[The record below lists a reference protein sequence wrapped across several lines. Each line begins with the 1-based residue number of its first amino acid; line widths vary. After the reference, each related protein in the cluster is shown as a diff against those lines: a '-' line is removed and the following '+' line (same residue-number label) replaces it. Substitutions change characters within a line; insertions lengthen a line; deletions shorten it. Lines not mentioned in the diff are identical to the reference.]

1 MRTTCILSALT
12 GRSVCLTLTSSS
24 PTNKQCVAVEEAEDA
39 VVAAARAVV
48 DMETVADT
56 EIVLNAA
63 ETVPIAVIVPSVE
76 IALNAA
82 ETVERVVER
91 VAARAVVAGVAAVE
105 MLLPDVAVE
114 GETVA
119 APSSSVWT
127 TRRRSP
133 PWDKYRRFNIKED
146 KTLLELM

>member
-24 PTNKQCVAVEEAEDA
+24 PTNKQCVAVEEAEE
-39 VVAAARAVV
+39 AVV
-48 DMETVADT
+48 D
-56 EIVLNAA
+56 AA
-63 ETVPIAVIVPSVE
+63 RTVPIAVIVPSVE

-91 VAARAVVAGVAAVE
+91 VAARAVVAVVAAVE

-119 APSSSVWT
+119 APSSSVW
-127 TRRRSP
+127 
-133 PWDKYRRFNIKED
+133 
-146 KTLLELM
+146 

>member
-63 ETVPIAVIVPSVE
+63 ESVAIAV
-76 IALNAA
+76 NA
-82 ETVERVVER
+82 ETVER
-91 VAARAVVAGVAAVE
+91 VAARAVAAVVAAVE

-133 PWDKYRRFNIKED
+133 PWDKYRRFNIKE
-146 KTLLELM
+146 

>member
-12 GRSVCLTLTSSS
+12 GRSACLTLTSSS

-39 VVAAARAVV
+39 VVDAARA
-48 DMETVADT
+48 
-56 EIVLNAA
+56 
-63 ETVPIAVIVPSVE
+63 
-76 IALNAA
+76 
-82 ETVERVVER
+82 VER
-91 VAARAVVAGVAAVE
+91 VAARAVVAVVAAVE

-133 PWDKYRRFNIKED
+133 PWDK
-146 KTLLELM
+146 

>member
-39 VVAAARAVV
+39 VVAAA
-48 DMETVADT
+48 ETVADT

-76 IALNAA
+76 IALNA
-82 ETVERVVER
+82 ETVERVV
-91 VAARAVVAGVAAVE
+91 VAVVAAVE

>member
-76 IALNAA
+76 IALNA
-82 ETVERVVER
+82 ETVERV
-91 VAARAVVAGVAAVE
+91 AGRAVVAVVAAVE

>member
-39 VVAAARAVV
+39 VVDEARAVV

-63 ETVPIAVIVPSVE
+63 ETVPIAVIAP
-76 IALNAA
+76 
-82 ETVERVVER
+82 TVERVVER
-91 VAARAVVAGVAAVE
+91 VAARAVVAVVAAVE

>member
-39 VVAAARAVV
+39 VVDAARAVV

-56 EIVLNAA
+56 ETVLNAA
-63 ETVPIAVIVPSVE
+63 ETAP
-76 IALNAA
+76 NA

-91 VAARAVVAGVAAVE
+91 VAARAVVAVVAAVE

>member
-76 IALNAA
+76 TALNA

-91 VAARAVVAGVAAVE
+91 VAARAVVAAVE

>member
-39 VVAAARAVV
+39 VVDEARAVV

-63 ETVPIAVIVPSVE
+63 ETVSIAVIVPSVE
-76 IALNAA
+76 IALNA
-82 ETVERVVER
+82 ETVER
-91 VAARAVVAGVAAVE
+91 VAARAVVAVVAAVE

>member
-39 VVAAARAVV
+39 VVDAARAVV

-63 ETVPIAVIVPSVE
+63 ETVPSVE

-91 VAARAVVAGVAAVE
+91 VAARAVVAVVAAVE
-105 MLLPDVAVE
+105 MRLPDVAVE

>member
-39 VVAAARAVV
+39 VVDAARAVV

-76 IALNAA
+76 IALNA

-91 VAARAVVAGVAAVE
+91 VAARVVAAVE

-114 GETVA
+114 GETA
-119 APSSSVWT
+119 
-127 TRRRSP
+127 
-133 PWDKYRRFNIKED
+133 
-146 KTLLELM
+146 

>member
-48 DMETVADT
+48 DMETVADA
-56 EIVLNAA
+56 EIVL
-63 ETVPIAVIVPSVE
+63 IAVIVPSVE
-76 IALNAA
+76 IALNA

-91 VAARAVVAGVAAVE
+91 VAARA
-105 MLLPDVAVE
+105 
-114 GETVA
+114 
-119 APSSSVWT
+119 
-127 TRRRSP
+127 
-133 PWDKYRRFNIKED
+133 
-146 KTLLELM
+146 

>member
-39 VVAAARAVV
+39 VVDAARAVV
-48 DMETVADT
+48 DT
-56 EIVLNAA
+56 EIVPNAA

-76 IALNAA
+76 IALNA

-91 VAARAVVAGVAAVE
+91 VAARAVVAVGAAVE

-114 GETVA
+114 GENVA
-119 APSSSVWT
+119 V
-127 TRRRSP
+127 
-133 PWDKYRRFNIKED
+133 E
-146 KTLLELM
+146 

>member
-76 IALNAA
+76 IALNA
-82 ETVERVVER
+82 ETVERVV
-91 VAARAVVAGVAAVE
+91 VD
-105 MLLPDVAVE
+105 M
-114 GETVA
+114 ETVA
-119 APSSSVWT
+119 DTEIVLNA
-127 TRRRSP
+127 
-133 PWDKYRRFNIKED
+133 
-146 KTLLELM
+146 

>member
-24 PTNKQCVAVEEAEDA
+24 STNKQCVAVEEAVD
-39 VVAAARAVV
+39 AARAVV

-56 EIVLNAA
+56 ETVLNAA

-76 IALNAA
+76 IALNA
-82 ETVERVVER
+82 ETVER
-91 VAARAVVAGVAAVE
+91 VAARAVVAVGAAVE
-105 MLLPDVAVE
+105 MLLPDVAAE

>member
-39 VVAAARAVV
+39 VVAAARAV
-48 DMETVADT
+48 ADT

-76 IALNAA
+76 IALNA
-82 ETVERVVER
+82 ETVERV
-91 VAARAVVAGVAAVE
+91 AGRAVVAVVAAVE

>member
-39 VVAAARAVV
+39 VVDAARAVV

-56 EIVLNAA
+56 ETVLNA
-63 ETVPIAVIVPSVE
+63 AVIVPSVE
-76 IALNAA
+76 IALNA

-91 VAARAVVAGVAAVE
+91 VVARAVVAVVAAVE

>member
-39 VVAAARAVV
+39 VVDAVRAVV

-56 EIVLNAA
+56 EIVLNA
-63 ETVPIAVIVPSVE
+63 
-76 IALNAA
+76 
-82 ETVERVVER
+82 ETVERV
-91 VAARAVVAGVAAVE
+91 AGRAVVAVVAAVE

-114 GETVA
+114 GA
-119 APSSSVWT
+119 
-127 TRRRSP
+127 
-133 PWDKYRRFNIKED
+133 
-146 KTLLELM
+146 

>member
-39 VVAAARAVV
+39 VVDAARAVV

-63 ETVPIAVIVPSVE
+63 ETVPIAVIVPDTEIVLNAAETVPIAVIVPSVE
-76 IALNAA
+76 IALNA
-82 ETVERVVER
+82 ETVER
-91 VAARAVVAGVAAVE
+91 
-105 MLLPDVAVE
+105 
-114 GETVA
+114 
-119 APSSSVWT
+119 
-127 TRRRSP
+127 
-133 PWDKYRRFNIKED
+133 
-146 KTLLELM
+146 

>member
-39 VVAAARAVV
+39 VVDAARAVV

-82 ETVERVVER
+82 ETGERVVER
-91 VAARAVVAGVAAVE
+91 VAARAVVAVVAAVE

-133 PWDKYRRFNIKED
+133 PWDKYRRFNRKED

>member
-39 VVAAARAVV
+39 VV
-48 DMETVADT
+48 D
-56 EIVLNAA
+56 AA

-76 IALNAA
+76 IALNA

-91 VAARAVVAGVAAVE
+91 VVERAVVAVVAAVE

-133 PWDKYRRFNIKED
+133 P
-146 KTLLELM
+146 

>member
-39 VVAAARAVV
+39 VVDAARAVV

-63 ETVPIAVIVPSVE
+63 ETVPSVE
-76 IALNAA
+76 IALNA

-91 VAARAVVAGVAAVE
+91 VAARAVVAVVAEVE

>member
-39 VVAAARAVV
+39 VVDAARAVV
-48 DMETVADT
+48 DV
-56 EIVLNAA
+56 
-63 ETVPIAVIVPSVE
+63 
-76 IALNAA
+76 
-82 ETVERVVER
+82 
-91 VAARAVVAGVAAVE
+91 VAAVE

-119 APSSSVWT
+119 APSSSVW
-127 TRRRSP
+127 
-133 PWDKYRRFNIKED
+133 
-146 KTLLELM
+146 

>member
-39 VVAAARAVV
+39 VVDEARAVV

-63 ETVPIAVIVPSVE
+63 ETVPIAVIVPS
-76 IALNAA
+76 A
-82 ETVERVVER
+82 ETVERV
-91 VAARAVVAGVAAVE
+91 AGRAVVAVVAAVE

-146 KTLLELM
+146 KTLLEL